1 MTTGQGPAQAVI
13 DEFVGSA
20 HGDVERVRELLA
32 EYPELYDATA
42 AWGETA
48 LGAAAHSGRREIA
61 EVLLAAGAPLDL
73 CAAAM
78 LGRIEEVA
86 TMLDLDPA
94 QARATG
100 AHGIPVLSHATLGGQ
115 REVAELLVARGAD
128 PNAGAG
134 GSPPLHGAVRASDAG
149 LVRWLLERGAD
160 AGALD
165 YEGKTAWQRA
175 EEAGSGDVAALLRED
190 RPGARAGTGI

>member
-32 EYPELYDATA
+32 QYPELYDATA

-48 LGAAAHSGRREIA
+48 LGAAAHSGQREIA
-61 EVLLAAGAPLDL
+61 EILLAAGAPLDL

-100 AHGIPVLSHATLGGQ
+100 AHGIPILSHATIGGQ
-115 REVAELLVARGAD
+115 REIAELLVARGAD

-134 GSPPLHGAVRASDAG
+134 GSPPLHGAVRSGDAG
-149 LVRWLLERGAD
+149 LVRWLLDRGAD

-165 YEGKTAWQRA
+165 HEGKTALRRA
-175 EEAGSGDVAALLRED
+175 EEAGDAAIAALLRED
-190 RPGARAGTGI
+190 RPGAGAGTGM